1 MNNGSINV
9 VEKEC
14 IRKVVWKMKEQ
25 YLTEKNIYVYLLSKD
40 DKNILDRIDIILH
53 IIETSLRFNQCRRA
67 VRYIAVL
74 NSLCKKYFNQKEIN
88 TKIANLD
95 IKKRIDYERWDK
107 GEYLKMVGKWQECFW
122 IYRVR
127 MKMHL

>member
-1 MNNGSINV
+1 MNDENTGV
-9 VEKEC
+9 LEKEC
-14 IRKVVWKMKEQ
+14 IRKVVKKIKEQ

-95 IKKRIDYERWDK
+95 I
-107 GEYLKMVGKWQECFW
+107 
-122 IYRVR
+122 
-127 MKMHL
+127 

>member
-53 IIETSLRFNQCRRA
+53 IIETSLRFNHCRRA

-74 NSLCKKYFNQKEIN
+74 NSLCKRYFNQKEIN
-88 TKIANLD
+88 IKIANLD
-95 IKKRIDYERWDK
+95 I
-107 GEYLKMVGKWQECFW
+107 
-122 IYRVR
+122 
-127 MKMHL
+127 